1 MEVLHL
7 QEVHPMSEIPTPS
20 WFSRVSSD
28 TCRRGLASAVASV
41 LVAAIA
47 ESLWPSSEG

>member
-1 MEVLHL
+1 
-7 QEVHPMSEIPTPS
+7 MSDIPNTDPS
-20 WFSRVSSD
+20 WFSRVFSND
-28 TCRRGLASAVASV
+28 AARKGLAGAVAGV